1 MNNIQLM
8 EFLISTSDMLE
19 RRLDRRLAFLRGIS
33 YREYRLLKCIE
44 ESPQRKMTRVDLAT
58 AVGLTPSAVTRA
70 LKPLEKLGYITTE
83 RGVRDAAAD
92 RAACRC
98 TVRDARQNL
107 AVLTEGGVSLLNDTT
122 RAVTDMVA
130 QLPVSDWSSKQKSE
144 LGELLSALRGQA

>member
-1 MNNIQLM
+1 MNDIQLM

-19 RRLDRRLAFLRGIS
+19 RKLDRGLAFLRGIS

-83 RGVRDAAAD
+83 RGVRDA
-92 RAACRC
+92 
-98 TVRDARQNL
+98 RQNL
-107 AVLTEGGVSLLNDTT
+107 AVLTDGGASLLNDTT

-144 LGELLSALRGQA
+144 LGELLCALRGQA